1 MRNGL
6 HSRKNAVESGVNI
19 IGILGA
25 LGMGISL
32 GLFGAGGSILTMP
45 ILVYL
50 YSVQPLLATQLSLLV
65 VGVVSLSGVARNFR
79 NLQWLAAAGFTAGI
93 MVGMM
98 VMRRGIMPILPAQI
112 LAISLDQWI
121 LMIFAV
127 VMIAASLSM
136 IFVKV
141 QENPK
146 PQTTTDKVSLIL
158 LGVMIGMLTGFVG
171 AGGGFLIVPALVL
184 LGRLEMRKATATSL
198 MVISANS
205 LTGFWASPNSLNV
218 PWGIVL
224 EVLGFALIGMQL
236 GQRLSVWIPAHRLK
250 QAFGVFV
257 LAMGSYILFTSRGN

>member
-1 MRNGL
+1 M
-6 HSRKNAVESGVNI
+6 
-19 IGILGA
+19 LGA
-25 LGMGISL
+25 LGMGVSL

-65 VGVVSLSGVARNFR
+65 VGVVSLSGIFRNFR
-79 NLQWLAAAGFTAGI
+79 NLHIVAAAGFTAGI
-93 MVGMM
+93 MLGMT
-98 VMRRGIMPILPAQI
+98 VMRRGILPVLPAQI
-112 LAISLDQWI
+112 FAIPLDQWI
-121 LMIFAV
+121 LVIFSL

-136 IFVKV
+136 MFVKV
-141 QENPK
+141 RENPRA
-146 PQTTTDKVSLIL
+146 QSVGDKIGLIF
-158 LGVMIGMLTGFVG
+158 LGVAIGMLTGFVG

-184 LGRLEMRKATATSL
+184 LGRLEMRQATATSL
-198 MVISANS
+198 LVIAANS
-205 LTGFWASPNSLNV
+205 LTGFGVSPNSLNV

-257 LAMGSYILFTSRGN
+257 LGMGSYILFTSRGN